1 MPIDIQNLHIK
12 SSVVQRAGD
21 DCAPSATGLAPADD
35 ERAVAEL
42 REQILAECK
51 RMIRDTL
58 NQRQE
63 R

>member
-21 DCAPSATGLAPADD
+21 DGAAPVADQAPPGD
-35 ERAVAEL
+35 ERDGAQL
-42 REQILAECK
+42 REQLLAECK
-51 RMIRDTL
+51 RMIRDAL

>member
-21 DCAPSATGLAPADD
+21 DSATPAAGLSPADD
-35 ERAVAEL
+35 ERAASEL
-42 REQILAECK
+42 REHILAECK
-51 RMIRDTL
+51 RMIRAALT
-58 NQRQE
+58 QRQE

>member
-12 SSVVQRAGD
+12 SSVVQRAED
-21 DCAPSATGLAPADD
+21 DAPAAPAASAPAGD
-35 ERAVAEL
+35 EQAAARL

-51 RMIRDTL
+51 RLIRDAL

>member
-12 SSVVQRAGD
+12 SSVVQRAED
-21 DCAPSATGLAPADD
+21 DAPAPAAGPAPAGD
-35 ERAVAEL
+35 EQAARL

-51 RMIRDTL
+51 RLIRDAL

>member
-12 SSVVQRAGD
+12 SSVVQRAED
-21 DCAPSATGLAPADD
+21 DAPAPAAGPAPAGD
-35 ERAVAEL
+35 EQAAALL

-51 RMIRDTL
+51 RLIRDAL

>member
-12 SSVVQRAGD
+12 SSVVQRAADNDDAPATSQAPAGD
-21 DCAPSATGLAPADD
+21 DRAAADM
-35 ERAVAEL
+35 

-51 RMIRDTL
+51 RLIRDAL
-58 NQRQE
+58 YQRQE